1 MEKITLNIEERGQCG
16 SGACGRL
23 RKESIIPAVVYGPSG
38 AQNVQVRKAD
48 FRKLMLEK
56 GERAAL
62 IELHCGSITKLS
74 LLQASQRNPRT
85 DEYLHIDFKEV
96 DPNKPM
102 VAKVPLKFVG
112 DPVGVKDEGGVLD
125 IARRAVNITCLPK
138 HLPEF
143 IEVNISDLHLEQ
155 TIHVRNLPKLEGIE
169 YKTSAGEV
177 VASCVN
183 MEEETEETATAEA
196 GAATPATATAPA
208 AEKTDVKLQAEK
220 K

>member
-1 MEKITLNIEERGQCG
+1 MEKITLNIEERRQCG

-23 RKESIIPAVVYGPSG
+23 RKESIIPAVIYGASG
-38 AQNVQVRKAD
+38 TQNVQVRRAD
-48 FRKLMLEK
+48 FRNMMLAK
-56 GERAAL
+56 GDRAAL
-62 IELHCGSITKLS
+62 IELHCGSAVKLS

-85 DEYLHIDFKEV
+85 DDYLHIDFKEV

-112 DPVGVKDEGGVLD
+112 ESVGVKDEGGVLD
-125 IARRAVNITCLPK
+125 ISRRAVNIMCLPK

-143 IEVNISDLHLEQ
+143 IEVDIASLHLEQ
-155 TIHVRNLPKLEGIE
+155 TVHVGDLPKLEGIE

-177 VASCVN
+177 VVSCVN
-183 MEEETEETATAEA
+183 TEEEADDAAASDA
-196 GAATPATATAPA
+196 GAATAPTASA
-208 AEKTDVKLQAEK
+208 AGKTDAKPQPEK